1 MKSNHRSTVTHALY
15 CIMLGGAIYQVA
27 QGIDY
32 LFSMTLLI
40 CWLLLQIFSELNSM
54 NQRLDESK
62 DKNETER
69 GTEDGTI

>member
-1 MKSNHRSTVTHALY
+1 MTHALY